1 VRNSGVISASARQ
14 PSFPPRAALNRES
27 HVSNL
32 LQRQPISVN
41 ELALD
46 ALK

>member
-1 VRNSGVISASARQ
+1 LRNQ
-14 PSFPPRAALNRES
+14 RAALNRES
-27 HVSNL
+27 HVANL
-32 LQRQPISVN
+32 LQRQPVSVN